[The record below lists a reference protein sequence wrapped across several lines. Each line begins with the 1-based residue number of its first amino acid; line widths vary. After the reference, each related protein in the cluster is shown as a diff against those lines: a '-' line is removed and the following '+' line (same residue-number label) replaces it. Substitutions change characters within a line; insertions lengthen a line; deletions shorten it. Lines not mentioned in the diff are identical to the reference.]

1 MVLQRPSS
9 SSDSCS
15 EDEASG
21 DTGRNSHRRGYALR
35 QVTSR
40 LQKSVAMA
48 VIGRVVASTGT
59 RGTREQTNLFAV
71 CEGLEEHRVV
81 AAATRALLEFATR
94 AEECR
99 VTRHVGRYQR
109 EGINVLYHPVDVD
122 ARVGRVP
129 ASEKGG

>member
-1 MVLQRPSS
+1 MLQRPSS

-15 EDEASG
+15 KDEASG
-21 DTGRNSHRRGYALR
+21 DAGRDSHSRGFALR
-35 QVTSR
+35 QVTTR
-40 LQKSVAMA
+40 LQKSMA
-48 VIGRVVASTGT
+48 TAFIGKVVASTGT
-59 RGTREQTNLFAV
+59 RGTRKKTNLFAV

-81 AAATRALLEFATR
+81 AAAARALLEFATR

-99 VTRHVGRYQR
+99 VTSHVGRYQR

-129 ASEKGG
+129 ASGKGG